1 MRDTFFSAREWTL
14 RPGSLLRR
22 CLVCLLGVI
31 ITSMGITV
39 ALKGHAGVDPFTA
52 MLQGVSYV
60 TGLSFSWVVPLVNIA
75 LLAIIIPFDRKIFG
89 LGTVLNFTLVGVLVT
104 EFTKVLDSIY
114 VFTYS
119 VPGMLIHL
127 AVGLLLFAFGL
138 SLDITPDLGQGA
150 ADGIAAVL
158 VRRFPQR
165 SYRFFRIA
173 QDFTVIII
181 ALLLFRF
188 DLSGGVIGVGTVVM
202 VVGIGVVVDFFNR
215 TVAGKLVG
223 APSPLTTHA
232 QAQPEPAA
240 EFSHTSA
247 VLHQRSA
254 S

>member
-104 EFTKVLDSIY
+104 SFTSTLDSIY

-119 VPGMLIHL
+119 IPGMLAHL
-127 AVGLLLFAFGL
+127 AIGLVIFALGL
-138 SLDITPDLGQGA
+138 SLYITPDIGQGA
-150 ADGIAAVL
+150 ADCIVPVL
-158 VRRFPQR
+158 LRRFPSH
-165 SYRFFRIA
+165 SYRTFRVA
-173 QDFTVIII
+173 QDFIVVLI
-181 ALLLFRF
+181 ALVLFRF
-188 DLSGGVIGVGTVVM
+188 DLSSGVIGIGTAIM
-202 VVGIGVVVDFFNR
+202 ALGIGVVVDFFNR
-215 TVAGKLVG
+215 TVAYRLVG
-223 APSPLTTHA
+223 TTASYTARPAPAITDIEAEA
-232 QAQPEPAA
+232 QA
-240 EFSHTSA
+240 
-247 VLHQRSA
+247 
-254 S
+254 